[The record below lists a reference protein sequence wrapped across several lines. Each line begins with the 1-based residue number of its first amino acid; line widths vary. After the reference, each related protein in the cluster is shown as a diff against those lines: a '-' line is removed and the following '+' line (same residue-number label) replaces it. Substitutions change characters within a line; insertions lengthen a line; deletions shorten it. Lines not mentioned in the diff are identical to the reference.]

1 MPHYQADNPT
11 PEAIAAMP
19 GKVILEFGTDWCGHC
34 QAAQSVVNQALAG
47 EPNVKHLRVED
58 SKGRRLGRVYGVKPI
73 YFRPCRTLRFNKITG
88 NNPTNTSAKLGSAA
102 SANRSSR
109 AN

>member
-19 GKVILEFGTDWCGHC
+19 GKVVLEFGTDWCGHC

-58 SKGRRLGRVYGVKPI
+58 GKGRRLGRVYGVKLWP
-73 YFRPCRTLRFNKITG
+73 TLIFL
-88 NNPTNTSAKLGSAA
+88 NNGQEVARVVRPTNGEVVQQAL
-102 SANRSSR
+102 R
-109 AN
+109 